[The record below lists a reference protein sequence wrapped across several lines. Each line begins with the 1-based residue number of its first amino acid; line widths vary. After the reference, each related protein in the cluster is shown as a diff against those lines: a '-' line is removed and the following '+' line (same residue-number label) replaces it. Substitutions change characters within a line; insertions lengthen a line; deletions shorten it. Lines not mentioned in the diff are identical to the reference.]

1 LQGPQ
6 QRRPLGLTSLLGTS
20 LNSSEPTR
28 SFRGPRRWFNGTY
41 ASSRLCG
48 LDDAQPRLADFGLG
62 NSGGQHGGSREHHHS
77 FEPSP
82 PRNLSTCG
90 HNPPIGRKR
99 IPAESKATP
108 VGAIFV
114 RPGPPGLGEMEM
126 IASANPKKAIGCS
139 STECLE
145 PDQSATSGL
154 GRLC

>member
-1 LQGPQ
+1 MTPIKPKPRMRCTCSASMDVTVSTTPSGSGAILALQPLRWLCSISCACGQ
-6 QRRPLGLTSLLGTS
+6 QWRPARR
-20 LNSSEPTR
+20 
-28 SFRGPRRWFNGTY
+28 
-41 ASSRLCG
+41 
-48 LDDAQPRLADFGLG
+48 
-62 NSGGQHGGSREHHHS
+62 SREHHHS

-82 PRNLSTCG
+82 PRNPSMCRHEG
-90 HNPPIGRKR
+90 YPPIGPKR

-145 PDQSATSGL
+145 PDQSGSTSGF
-154 GRLC
+154 GRCCR